1 MSATT
6 PTDVDTSIPEV
17 WAKNVLRKTKNAG
30 FWGRFIGSE
39 GSGMPIIQKS
49 ELLNKEGDLIHIQVT
64 DSLTGAGVE
73 GDTATLEGNEENL
86 STSALSVSPVL
97 YRHAVR
103 VNRRAQ
109 KKSIV
114 QLRSEAEFR
123 LAEWGEHKMD
133 DKRFANYQLAAL
145 PAPLASET
153 YAPNY
158 FVVGG
163 NDGSPSVDDVIA
175 TEVLTV
181 AELQKIK
188 LALVNQLAKPVM
200 VDGFPTFYLVTH
212 PNATYQLKQDT
223 RYEAWVREAA
233 ERGRSNPLFRGAL
246 AMIDGMVIFEHVY
259 VPRAANAGAV
269 KVAKSIAFGA
279 EAFIEGLDEN
289 VSSNTDTFD
298 YGLEWGVSYEFAFQ
312 PRRGLEQNSLQ
323 VYVAAPDVT

>member
-1 MSATT
+1 MATTT
-6 PTDVDTSIPEV
+6 PTNVDSSIPEV
-17 WAKNVLRKTKNAG
+17 WAKNVLRKTKAAG
-30 FWGRFIGSE
+30 FWGRFVGAE
-39 GSGMPIIQKS
+39 GSGKPVIQKS
-49 ELLNKEGDLIHIQVT
+49 ELLNKPGDLIHIQVT
-64 DSLTGAGVE
+64 DSLTGTGVE

-86 STSALSVSPVL
+86 STSAISVSPVL

-114 QLRSEAEFR
+114 ELRNEAEFR

-133 DKRFANYQLAAL
+133 DKRFANYLLDAL

-153 YAPNY
+153 YDANIHS
-158 FVVGG
+158 VGTTG
-163 NDGSPSVDDVIA
+163 AGTGADDIA
-175 TEVLTV
+175 AGEGLDVG
-181 AELQKIK
+181 ELQKIK
-188 LALVNQLAKPVM
+188 LKLINQLAKPVM

-212 PNATYQLKQDT
+212 PNATYVLKQDT

-233 ERGRSNPLFRGAL
+233 ERGRTNPLFRGAL

-259 VPRAANAGAV
+259 VPRVTNAGAV
-269 KVAKSIAFGA
+269 KVAEGVAFGA

-312 PRRGLEQNSLQ
+312 PRRGLEQNSLR
-323 VYVAAPDVT
+323 VYAEAPDV